1 MSWLESL
8 KKHSLV
14 ITLVC
19 IYLVADMIFTGK
31 NIYFFNLLPVVLLIV
46 YLALARLDLMYFIII
61 FCTPISVQLID
72 FFPFSPIDFAIPT
85 EPLLF
90 GMMVIFYYKIIYD
103 GSLDIRIVRHPVT
116 YAIFFNVIWI
126 LITTITSSM
135 PLVSLKFLLAR
146 VWFIT
151 IYYFLAIL
159 IFRKYRS
166 IPVFIWS
173 YAIAMIFVVIFTIS
187 RHLQYGLDDV
197 RAAHIVMSPFFRD
210 HTSYGAILAMLIFA
224 VGGAILYKGSSI
236 SFRILLWGTWL
247 LLAAGLLLSYTRA
260 AWMSLIVAAGILGLT
275 ILRIQFKYILVAG
288 IFCVIY
294 LGEKRT
300 DLLLKMEQ
308 NRQKSSSSI
317 TEHVR
322 SMSNISTDE
331 SNLERINRWNSAIR
345 MFREKPVFG
354 HGPGTYMF
362 KYAPY
367 QRSME
372 KTAISTNF
380 GDLGNAHSE
389 YIGPLAESGF
399 FGGLSIVIIGIVSL
413 ITGFRVYKRLTNK
426 RLKGIVLGMVL
437 GLITYLVHGSLNNF
451 LDTDKASALFWG
463 FIAAFVSLDI
473 FYPWEDQNKG
483 RDLEELNTKH

>member
-1 MSWLESL
+1 MSLSESL

-19 IYLVADMIFTGK
+19 IYLIADMIFTGR
-31 NIYFFNLLPVVLLIV
+31 NIYFFNLLPVILLMI
-46 YLALARLDLMYFIII
+46 YLTIARLDLMYFIII
-61 FCTPISVQLID
+61 FCTPISIQLID
-72 FFPFSPIDFAIPT
+72 SFPSSPIDFAIPT
-85 EPLLF
+85 EPMLF
-90 GMMVIFYYKIIYD
+90 GMMVTFYYKILFD
-103 GSLDIRIVRHPVT
+103 NSVDIRILRHPVS
-116 YAIFFNVIWI
+116 YAIFFNVLWI

-146 VWFIT
+146 VWFVT
-151 IYYFLAIL
+151 IYYFLAVL
-159 IFRKYRS
+159 VFRKYRS
-166 IPVFIWS
+166 IPVFIWC
-173 YAIAMIFVVIFTIS
+173 YVIAMIMVVIFSII
-187 RHLQYGLDDV
+187 RHLHFGLDNL
-197 RAAHIVMSPFFRD
+197 RAAHVVMSPFFRD

-224 VGGAILYKGSSI
+224 MGGAIIYRGGSI
-236 SFRILLWGTWL
+236 LFRILLWGTWL
-247 LLAAGLLLSYTRA
+247 LLSIGLLLSYTRA
-260 AWMSLIVAAGILGLT
+260 AWMSVVVAAGILGLT
-275 ILRIQFKYILVAG
+275 IFRIRFRYILVAG
-288 IFCVIY
+288 IICLIY

-300 DLLLKMEQ
+300 DVLHKMEQ
-308 NRQKSSSSI
+308 NSPESTFSI
-317 TEHVR
+317 TGHIK

-367 QRSME
+367 QLARD
-372 KTAISTNF
+372 KTSISTDF

-389 YIGPLAESGF
+389 YFGPLAESGF

-413 ITGFRVYKRLTNK
+413 ITGFRVYRRLTNK
-426 RLKGIVLGMVL
+426 RLKGLVLGMIL
-437 GLITYLVHGSLNNF
+437 GLITYLVHGSMNNF

-473 FYPWEDQNKG
+473 FYPWEDQNEG
-483 RDLEELNTKH
+483 MDLEELNTKH

>member
-8 KKHSLV
+8 KKNSLV

-19 IYLVADMIFTGK
+19 IYLGADMIFTGK
-31 NIYFFNLLPVVLLIV
+31 NIYFFNLLPVVLLLI
-46 YLALARLDLMYFIII
+46 YLTLARLDLMYFIII

-72 FFPFSPIDFAIPT
+72 FFPSSPIDFAIPT
-85 EPLLF
+85 EPMLF
-90 GMMVIFYYKIIYD
+90 GMMVIFYYKILYD
-103 GSLDIRIVRHPVT
+103 RSLDIRILNHPVS
-116 YAIFFNVIWI
+116 YAIYFNVIWI
-126 LITTITSSM
+126 MITTLTSSM
-135 PLVSLKFLLAR
+135 PLVSIKFLLAR

-159 IFRKYRS
+159 VFRKYRS

-224 VGGAILYKGSSI
+224 VGGAILYRGSSI

-300 DLLLKMEQ
+300 DLLQKMEQ
-308 NRQKSSSSI
+308 NRQKSSSSL

-367 QRSME
+367 QRSWE

>member
-8 KKHSLV
+8 KKNSLV

-19 IYLVADMIFTGK
+19 IYLGADMIFTGK
-31 NIYFFNLLPVVLLIV
+31 NIYFFNLLPVVLLLI
-46 YLALARLDLMYFIII
+46 YLTLARLDLMYFIII

-72 FFPFSPIDFAIPT
+72 FFPSSPIDFAIPT
-85 EPLLF
+85 EPMLF
-90 GMMVIFYYKIIYD
+90 GMMVIFYYKILYD
-103 GSLDIRIVRHPVT
+103 RSLDIRILNHPVS
-116 YAIFFNVIWI
+116 YAIYFNVIWI
-126 LITTITSSM
+126 LITTLTSSM
-135 PLVSLKFLLAR
+135 PLVSIKFLLAR

-159 IFRKYRS
+159 VFRKYRS

-224 VGGAILYKGSSI
+224 VGGAILYRGSSI

-300 DLLLKMEQ
+300 DLLQKMEQ
-308 NRQKSSSSI
+308 NRQKSSSSL

-367 QRSME
+367 QRSWE